1 MSSASQESLRPQR
14 AQELLDRIEKNVH
27 HVIVGKEHV
36 VRLALAGLVAC
47 GHVLL
52 QDLPGTGKTMLA
64 RALATSVGG
73 TFRRIQFTPDLLPSD
88 ITGSSIFNQKD
99 VSFEFVPG
107 PIFANVVLADEVNR
121 ATPRTQSALLEAM
134 GEGQV
139 TVEGTTRTLERPF
152 FVVATQNPAEF
163 HGTYPLPES
172 QLDRFILAAEMGP
185 PTGAEAMEVLARREH
200 GDPIA
205 DLSAVVNIR
214 EVIELQE
221 ACLRVVAAPAIRTY
235 IVALLDAIRTR
246 PDVLLPASMRSGVYL
261 QRAAQA
267 WALFEGRDFVLPD
280 DIKLLAVPVL
290 AHRLGMRARSK
301 ATDMLGEIVASLPL
315 PPLRQ
320 H

>member
-1 MSSASQESLRPQR
+1 MASEQR
-14 AQELLDRIEKNVH
+14 ELQPRRAAELLGRVESNIH
-27 HVIVGKEHV
+27 RVIVGKDRV
-36 VRLALAGLVAC
+36 VRLALAGLVAG

-73 TFRRIQFTPDLLPSD
+73 SFRHIQCTPDLLPSY
-88 ITGSSIFNQKD
+88 ITGSSVFNQKD
-99 VSFEFVPG
+99 LSFQFVAG
-107 PIFANVVLADEVNR
+107 PIFANFVLADEVNR
-121 ATPRTQSALLEAM
+121 ATPRTQAALLEAM

-139 TVEGTTRTLERPF
+139 TIEGITRTLEKPF
-152 FVVATQNPAEF
+152 FVIATQNPTEF

-172 QLDRFILAAEMGP
+172 QLDRFILAAAMGP
-185 PTGAEAMEVLARREH
+185 PTDAEAMEVLARREH

-205 DLSAVVNIR
+205 DLGSVVSLAD
-214 EVIELQE
+214 VVELQE
-221 ACLRVVAAPAIRTY
+221 GCLRVVAAPAIRAY
-235 IVALLDAIRTR
+235 IVALLDAIRSR
-246 PDVLLPASMRSGVYL
+246 PEVSLPASMRSGVYL

-280 DIKLLAVPVL
+280 DVKLLAIPVL
-290 AHRLGMRARSK
+290 AHRLGLRGP
-301 ATDMLGEIVASLPL
+301 ATASDVLQEIVASLPL

>member
-1 MSSASQESLRPQR
+1 MASEERELAPQR
-14 AQELLDRIEKNVH
+14 ASELLGRIEKNIH
-27 HVIVGKEHV
+27 RVIVGKDRV
-36 VRLALAGLVAC
+36 VRLAIAGMVAG

-73 TFRRIQFTPDLLPSD
+73 TFRRIQCTPDLLPSD
-88 ITGSSIFNQKD
+88 ITGSSVFNQKD
-99 VSFEFVPG
+99 LTFEFVAG
-107 PIFANVVLADEVNR
+107 PIFANFVLADEVNR

-139 TVEGTTRTLERPF
+139 TIEGVTRTLGKPF
-152 FVVATQNPAEF
+152 FVIATQNPGEF

-185 PTGAEAMEVLARREH
+185 PTDAEAMEVLARREH

-205 DLSAVVNIR
+205 DLGSVVSLAD
-214 EVIELQE
+214 VLELQ
-221 ACLRVVAAPAIRTY
+221 AGCLRVVAAPAIRAY
-235 IVALLDAIRTR
+235 IVSLLDAIRSR
-246 PDVLLPASMRSGVYL
+246 PEVSLPASMRSGVYL

-267 WALFEGRDFVLPD
+267 WSLFEGRDFVLPD
-280 DIKLLAVPVL
+280 DVKLLALPVL
-290 AHRLGMRARSK
+290 AHRLSMRGRAK
-301 ATDMLGEIVASLPL
+301 AHDAISELLASVPI

>member
-1 MSSASQESLRPQR
+1 MSAASPELHPRR
-14 AQELLDRIEKNVH
+14 AAELLSRIEENIH
-27 HVIVGKEHV
+27 HVIVGKERV
-36 VRLALAGLVAC
+36 VRLAAAGMVAG

-73 TFRRIQFTPDLLPSD
+73 TFRRIQCTPDLLPSD
-88 ITGSSIFNQKD
+88 ITGSSVFNQKD
-99 VSFEFVPG
+99 LTFEFVAG
-107 PIFANVVLADEVNR
+107 PIFANFVLADEVNR

-139 TVEGTTRTLERPF
+139 TIEGVTRTLGKPF
-152 FVVATQNPAEF
+152 FVIATQNPGEF

-185 PTGAEAMEVLARREH
+185 PTDAEAMEVLARREH

-205 DLSAVVNIR
+205 ELGSVVSLAD
-214 EVIELQE
+214 VVELQE
-221 ACLRVVAAPAIRTY
+221 GCLRVVAAPAIRAY
-235 IVALLDAIRTR
+235 IVSLLDAIRSR
-246 PDVLLPASMRSGVYL
+246 PEVSLPASMRSGVYL

-280 DIKLLAVPVL
+280 DVKLLAIPVL
-290 AHRLGMRARSK
+290 AHRLGMRGRAK
-301 ATDMLGEIVASLPL
+301 AADVLQEIVSSLPL